1 MCPSAFTPFCVQEGL
16 IDVININPQS
26 QCVRSPDHFPDLL
39 SWLSHHEWMQ
49 VQVEATV
56 KRLASAR
63 LNQAYAGAKL
73 IQMMGK
79 GKGRAPEA
87 SPLGRAKAEKAER
100 QGRPRQRRLKIS
112 SLPWQ

>member
-87 SPLGRAKAEKAER
+87 SPLGRAKSEKAER